1 MYSQAIFLSCSS
13 VSLSSGE
20 GSSETWNTVLV
31 VLLLASRYGI
41 KLSMQASISRLRIY
55 RMVRASSARG
65 ALRLHPY
72 PLSPCCNTTLRRA
85 RNPILYSQPLLS
97 LFCEVENLHTQ
108 GFQFPRALF
117 QCGDLM
123 RDCDVGKVRI
133 DDLYDLIMQAK
144 YPAPCHIS
152 MIGFPILASEP
163 DVHLP
168 AYPALY

>member
-97 LFCEVENLHTQ
+97 LFCEVENLDTE
-108 GFQFPRALF
+108 GFQFAGSLL
-117 QCGDLM
+117 QHSDLM
-123 RDCDVGKVRI
+123 RDSNVGKVRV
-133 DDLYDLIMQAK
+133 DGFYDLVM
-144 YPAPCHIS
+144 
-152 MIGFPILASEP
+152 
-163 DVHLP
+163 
-168 AYPALY
+168 

>member
-1 MYSQAIFLSCSS
+1 MYSCVISRSCSS
-13 VSLSSGE
+13 VNLSSGE
-20 GSSETWNTVLV
+20 EFSEAWKTVLV

-55 RMVRASSARG
+55 RMVRASSAT
-65 ALRLHPY
+65 APRLHPY
-72 PLSPCCNTTLRRA
+72 PLSPCYNTTLHRA

-123 RDCDVGKVRI
+123 RDRDAGKVRI
-133 DDLYDLIMQAK
+133 DGFHNLIM
-144 YPAPCHIS
+144 
-152 MIGFPILASEP
+152 
-163 DVHLP
+163 
-168 AYPALY
+168 